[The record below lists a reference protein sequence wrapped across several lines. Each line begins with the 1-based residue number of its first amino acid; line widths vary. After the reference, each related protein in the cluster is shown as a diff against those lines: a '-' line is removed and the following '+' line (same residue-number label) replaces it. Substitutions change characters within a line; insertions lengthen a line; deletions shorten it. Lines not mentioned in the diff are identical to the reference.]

1 MTTDFQ
7 TQLAA
12 LKELQEIDLRLDK
25 IANDLDKLPERI
37 AETESRYFQIK
48 EEFDNVVNELNE
60 TEQLKK
66 KEEKELEYSSEEL
79 KKRETKLYAIKTNK
93 EYQAVLKEIADT
105 KKLNKEREERILTY
119 MEKIEFLS
127 KKNTQLSGELADK
140 KVGYEKEKNLLE
152 IDEQEFKKQ
161 LVEYEEKRPE
171 IEGKLDKVF
180 LRKYNFVRARYDSA
194 IVSVKNGVCQGCSM
208 NIPVQLYNEVLHL
221 IELKNCPS
229 CHRMIYVELPVDE
242 ADKEEEKL

>member
-161 LVEYEEKRPE
+161 LVEYEEK
-171 IEGKLDKVF
+171 
-180 LRKYNFVRARYDSA
+180 A
-194 IVSVKNGVCQGCSM
+194 
-208 NIPVQLYNEVLHL
+208 
-221 IELKNCPS
+221 
-229 CHRMIYVELPVDE
+229 
-242 ADKEEEKL
+242 